1 MKTPPVKKLFSFT
14 TGVTDTG
21 SAPSVA
27 TSSEFLKII
36 EMTPNGKLSGPE
48 DD

>member
-1 MKTPPVKKLFSFT
+1 MKTPPVKKFFPFT

-27 TSSEFLKII
+27 TSSKFLKII
-36 EMTPNGKLSGPE
+36 EMTTNRKVSGPE